1 MKSTKFRNFPVA
13 LFFLA
18 PASLMI
24 AVGFPGYV
32 LAQQGGGQN
41 QNFDKVDV
49 RVLPVQNNIYML
61 VGAGGNI
68 TAQVG
73 KDGILLVDT
82 QFAEMAPKVVAAL
95 RKLSDKP
102 IQYIINTHV
111 HRDHTGGNEA
121 LAKAGT
127 TIAGGNFSVDLSD
140 AGQRAAIIAHE
151 SVLHVL
157 SATPS
162 GKANDRSAPAGS
174 WPTDTFFGLQKDM
187 FFNGE
192 GIEIIHIPEAHS
204 SGDSMVFFRR
214 SDVISAGD
222 ILAINRYPVYDL
234 EGGGS
239 IQGVLQGLNKIVG
252 LSIPAD
258 KEEGG
263 TLIVPGHGRICDQA
277 DVAEYRDMTTIIRDR
292 IQDMIKKGMTLEK
305 VKAARP
311 TFDYDPLYGSNT
323 GLGSTDNFV
332 EAVYKSLSK
341 KQ

>member
-1 MKSTKFRNFPVA
+1 
-13 LFFLA
+13 
-18 PASLMI
+18 MI

-32 LAQQGGGQN
+32 LAQQGGVQN
-41 QNFDKVDV
+41 QSSDKDDV
-49 RVLPVQNNIYML
+49 RVLPVQNNIYMIA
-61 VGAGGNI
+61 GSGGNI

-73 KDGILLVDT
+73 KDGILLVDAG
-82 QFAEMAPKVVAAL
+82 FAEMAPKVVAAL
-95 RKLSDKP
+95 RKLSDKS

-111 HRDHTGGNEA
+111 HRDHTGGNDA
-121 LAKAGT
+121 LAKAGA
-127 TIAGGNFSVDLSD
+127 TIAGGNFSVDISD

-151 SVLHVL
+151 SVLDVL
-157 SATPS
+157 SAAPS
-162 GKANDRSAPAGS
+162 GKANDLSAPSGS

-192 GIEIIHIPEAHS
+192 GIEMIHIPNAHT

-214 SDVISAGD
+214 SDVISTGD
-222 ILAINRYPVYDL
+222 ILAINRYPMFDL

-239 IQGVLQGLNKIVG
+239 IQGVLQGLNKIIG

-323 GLGSTDNFV
+323 GFGSTDNFV
-332 EAVYKSLSK
+332 EAVYKSLA
-341 KQ
+341 KQK